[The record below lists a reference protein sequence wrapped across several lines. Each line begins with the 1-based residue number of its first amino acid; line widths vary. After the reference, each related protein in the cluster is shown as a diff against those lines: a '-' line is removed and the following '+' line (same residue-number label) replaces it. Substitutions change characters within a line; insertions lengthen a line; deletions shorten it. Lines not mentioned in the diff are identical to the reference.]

1 MCTCVPEERFSVC
14 LYINNFSPLHSSPVP
29 TQSGGLYSA
38 EDADQKKEGAFC
50 VWTQGEIAAL
60 LSGPLSSSDE
70 QTLSHLFC
78 YHYGVEPR
86 GNVAPHQVSVS
97 EWV

>member
-1 MCTCVPEERFSVC
+1 M
-14 LYINNFSPLHSSPVP
+14 
-29 TQSGGLYSA
+29 
-38 EDADQKKEGAFC
+38 
-50 VWTQGEIAAL
+50 WTQDEIAAL

-78 YHYGVEPR
+78 YNYGVEPQ

-97 EWV
+97 GCVCVCVLCSLVFYIPHVAMATRTPTRSSWTGTC